1 VSWLHAGE
9 VAAAFI
15 RAVSKDRSEAPVF
28 DINGVA
34 TTVEDSLGLLK
45 RIAPQAQVS
54 WSGEALPFPMALSDE
69 PVRGYLGNYGAVPLE
84 AGIKATYDAFR
95 ALLERGL
102 LSARSV
108 T

>member
-1 VSWLHAGE
+1 
-9 VAAAFI
+9 
-15 RAVSKDRSEAPVF
+15 
-28 DINGVA
+28 
-34 TTVEDSLGLLK
+34 
-45 RIAPQAQVS
+45 
-54 WSGEALPFPMALSDE
+54 
-69 PVRGYLGNYGAVPLE
+69 VRGYLGNYGAVPLE